1 MYSACKV
8 NEKRQKNVSNMF
20 RFLRTMSQSPHKIE
34 TNVKN
39 KGKVWSYQGKDVPLL
54 RFNTIQSITIKNE

>member
-1 MYSACKV
+1 
-8 NEKRQKNVSNMF
+8 MF
-20 RFLRTMSQSPHKIE
+20 RFLRTMSQRAHKIE

-39 KGKVWSYQGKDVPLL
+39 EGKVWSYHGKDVPLL

>member
-1 MYSACKV
+1 
-8 NEKRQKNVSNMF
+8 MF
-20 RFLRTMSQSPHKIE
+20 RFLRTMSQRAHKIE

-39 KGKVWSYQGKDVPLL
+39 KGKVWSYHGKDVPLL

>member
-1 MYSACKV
+1 
-8 NEKRQKNVSNMF
+8 MF

-39 KGKVWSYQGKDVPLL
+39 EGKVWSYHRKEVPLL
-54 RFNTIQSITIKNE
+54 RHNTIQSITIKNE